1 MPRDDPEY
9 FDGMDLGDDWQM
21 SILRFRR
28 PWPTTFDEAFDALG
42 PLYVN
47 FEPDKEGS
55 RRRYDEAY
63 ATVGEGR
70 EIRRP
75 PP

>member
-42 PLYVN
+42 PLSVN
-47 FEPDKEGS
+47 FEPDKESS
-55 RRRYDEAY
+55 RRRYDEA
-63 ATVGEGR
+63 
-70 EIRRP
+70 
-75 PP
+75 